1 MGTPAHDRGDAARL
15 GLIRETFRSANVI
28 IAERAVA
35 LDVRDA
41 QLPFVCEC
49 GDQSCT
55 TVVRLTLVEFEQ
67 AREAAA
73 HFVVVPGHERVNER
87 VLHAEHRY
95 VIVAVSDAAAA
106 SLDM

>member
-1 MGTPAHDRGDAARL
+1 M
-15 GLIRETFRSANVI
+15 IREAFRSANAI

-49 GDQSCT
+49 EDHSCT
-55 TVVRLTLVEFEQ
+55 TVVSLTLAELEH

-73 HFVVVPGHERVNER
+73 HFVVVPGHEGANER
-87 VLHAEHRY
+87 VLQAEHRY